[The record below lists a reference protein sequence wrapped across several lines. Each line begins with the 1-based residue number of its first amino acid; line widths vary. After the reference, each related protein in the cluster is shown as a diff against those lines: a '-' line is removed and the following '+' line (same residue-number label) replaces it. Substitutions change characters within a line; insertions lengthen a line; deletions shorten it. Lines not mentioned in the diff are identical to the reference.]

1 MLTEAQI
8 AAQLHAYYCR
18 SYPHL
23 GRALEH
29 DTDLLNDWFVD
40 SFGVIQTVQFLE
52 DTFGVAVDRADIHAD
67 NFHSVRSLAAFV
79 RRKLG
84 ARA

>member
-1 MLTEAQI
+1 MTEPQI
-8 AAQLHAYYCR
+8 AERLHAYF
-18 SYPHL
+18 SEVFPHP
-23 GRALEH
+23 GRRPEL

-52 DTFGVAVDRADIHAD
+52 DCFGVALSRADIHATHF
-67 NFHSVRSLAAFV
+67 NSIRALAALV

-84 ARA
+84 